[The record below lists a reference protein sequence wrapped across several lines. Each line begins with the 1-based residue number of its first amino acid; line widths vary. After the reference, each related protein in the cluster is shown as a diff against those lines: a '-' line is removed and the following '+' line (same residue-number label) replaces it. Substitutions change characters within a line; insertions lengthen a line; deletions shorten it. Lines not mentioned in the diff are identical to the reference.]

1 MIVALPRAVPI
12 PLPLIAL
19 GPTRLNLVETS
30 DHGSIY
36 CGQIEDAHRG
46 VLQHV
51 WDNEESD
58 HTSPDVHLIKLGH
71 TAVSL
76 GHSNILQ

>member
-1 MIVALPRAVPI
+1 MQCEEN
-12 PLPLIAL
+12 
-19 GPTRLNLVETS
+19 G
-30 DHGSIY
+30 
-36 CGQIEDAHRG
+36 DAHRG

-76 GHSNILQ
+76 GYGYILQ